1 MNRIVIILLF
11 VVSLAGCQGSS
22 GSGNG
27 PETIVSAN
35 TEIEFTEYEH
45 DFGPVEA
52 GEKVSYTFTFE
63 NKGPDDLVIASANT
77 TCGCTVPRFDSRPVK
92 AGEKGSLE
100 VVFDTSGRQGMQSK
114 TVSVHSNA
122 KVPVVLL
129 KITADVIASK

>member
-1 MNRIVIILLF
+1 MNRIVIILLLL
-11 VVSLAGCQGSS
+11 VSLAGCHG
-22 GSGNG
+22 GNG
-27 PETIVSAN
+27 KGNDAETIVSAN
-35 TEIEFTEYEH
+35 TEIVFTEYEH

-63 NKGPDDLVIASANT
+63 NRGPEDLIIASANT

-92 AGEKGSLE
+92 AGDKGNLE
-100 VVFDTSGRQGMQSK
+100 VVFDTSGRQGLQSK

-129 KITADVIASK
+129 KITAYVIASK